1 MHIAVAVVVGLA
13 GVACVL
19 LTLVSAVK
27 TVVVP
32 RAAPVLITRCVFAG
46 VRALFTVALWR
57 RRDYRSRD
65 RVMALYA
72 PFGLLALPLVWLA
85 LVAIGFMAIYWSL
98 GVHPLWEAFL
108 ESGSSLLTLGFRTP
122 TDTVGAILT
131 FSEAILGL
139 GLLAL
144 VVSYLPSTYSSF
156 SRRELMVTSLDTQAG
171 SPPSAAEL
179 LERLARIDG
188 IGELDAFWQEWAR
201 WFADI
206 AETHTSTPTLVFF
219 RSPQPERSWVI
230 AAGTVLDAAA
240 LVTSTLDVPKQ
251 PSAALCIR
259 SGYLA
264 LRNIGDFFAMPYDR
278 NPAPDGPIS
287 IMRAEYDAVCRR
299 LSDAGATLKPDRDRT
314 WRDFVGWRVNYDALL
329 LRFASLCTAPP
340 APWSSDRAVPFHR
353 LPIARRRPRS
363 RI

>member
-1 MHIAVAVVVGLA
+1 MHTAIAVLVGLA
-13 GVACVL
+13 GGTCVL
-19 LTLVSAVK
+19 LTLTSAVK

-32 RAAPVLITRCVFAG
+32 RATPVLITRCVFVAMH
-46 VRALFTVALWR
+46 ALFAVALWR

-72 PFGLLALPLVWLA
+72 PFGLLTLPLVWLA
-85 LVAIGFMAIYWSL
+85 LVAIGFMAIFWSL
-98 GVHPLWEAFL
+98 GVHPIWEAFL

-122 TDTVGAILT
+122 TNTVAAILT
-131 FSEAILGL
+131 FAEAVLGL

-144 VVSYLPSTYSSF
+144 LVSYLPSTYASY

-206 AETHTSTPTLVFF
+206 AETHTSTPTLVHF
-219 RSPQPERSWVI
+219 RSPQPERSWVT
-230 AAGTVLDAAA
+230 AAGAVLDAAA

-259 SGYLA
+259 AGYLA
-264 LRNIGDFFAMPYDR
+264 LRNIGDFFAMPYDPD
-278 NPAPDGPIS
+278 PAPDAPIS
-287 IMRAEYDAVCRR
+287 ITRAEYDAVCRR
-299 LSDAGATLKPDRDRT
+299 LNDAGATLKPDRDRT
-314 WRDFVGWRVNYDALL
+314 WRDFAGWRVNYEAVL
-329 LRFASLCTAPP
+329 LRFASLCMAPP
-340 APWSSDRAVPFHR
+340 APWSSDRAVPFQR
-353 LPIARRRPRS
+353 LPITRRGPRS
-363 RI
+363 HK